1 MKYINAVIT
10 PNEKLIVF
18 AKTHGFIYT
27 RPVLWALC
35 SLVCLSILYYF
46 DWMNLWY
53 LALAPLLPA
62 LYTFIHAWVYS
73 YSTELAVTDKRVIA
87 KFGFIRRQTI
97 ELKHSKV
104 ESLQVNQGI
113 MGRIFNFGSIKI
125 IGSGGTTAPIPYI
138 SDPLKFRSAALTQEE
153 KHEAKEQ

>member
-1 MKYINAVIT
+1 MRYINEVIT
-10 PNEKLIVF
+10 PNETLVVY
-18 AKTHGFIYT
+18 AKTHGFIYART
-27 RPVLWALC
+27 VIWGLC
-35 SLVCLSILYYF
+35 AIVAFGILYALN
-46 DWMNLWY
+46 WMNLWY
-53 LALAPLLPA
+53 LSLIPLAPA
-62 LYTFIHAWVYS
+62 LYYFIQAWVYS

-113 MGRIFNFGSIKI
+113 LGRIFNFGSIKI

-138 SDPLKFRSAALTQEE
+138 KDPLTFRSAALTQEE
-153 KHEAKEQ
+153 NHQSQD